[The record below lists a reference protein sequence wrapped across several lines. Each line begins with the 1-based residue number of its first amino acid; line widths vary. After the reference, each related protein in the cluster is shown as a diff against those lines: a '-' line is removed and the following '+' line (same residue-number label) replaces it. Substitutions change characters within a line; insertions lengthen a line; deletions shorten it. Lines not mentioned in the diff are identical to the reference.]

1 MRRSCAFLLLLA
13 LWLVPAADAKR
24 KHRCAIRDGAVEL
37 HDRKAVILS
46 RDVAY
51 SDLEDATE
59 YYGCLRSQRRP
70 FFVAVATRDQ
80 YGSSQIGPIVLRGTF
95 FAYVQ
100 SGGLIDGSC
109 RSTVSVYSLR
119 GRDEQSVTS
128 GGTNGTC
135 PVDSRL
141 LLTDGGLAAWVES
154 FAGKPSIRKL
164 DHDGAGT
171 LDSGEV
177 DPASLRLT
185 NAGVVSWAHAG
196 EIRTAQ
202 LR

>member
-1 MRRSCAFLLLLA
+1 MC
-13 LWLVPAADAKR
+13 LVPAADAKR
-24 KHRCAIRDGAVEL
+24 KRRCAIRGGSVVL
-37 HDRKAVILS
+37 HDRRAVILS

-80 YGSSQIGPIVLRGTF
+80 YGSSRIGPTVLRGTF

-109 RSTVSVYSLR
+109 RSTVTVYALR
-119 GRDEQSVTS
+119 GRDQQSVTA
-128 GGTNGTC
+128 GGGNGLC

-141 LLTDGGLAAWVES
+141 LLTDVGLAAWVQS
-154 FAGKPSIRKL
+154 FAGEASIRKL

-185 NAGVVSWAHAG
+185 NAGVVTWTHAG
-196 EIRTAQ
+196 EPRTAT